1 MNITFYILNKIQ
13 QQRQE
18 KNRVK
23 IKKIDETTNAFS
35 TKGENKDKFIT
46 QLKEELDKRSMMKN
60 TKRKRGLRRRYT
72 AQLSK
77 TELLDAMLEEKSIS
91 RYDKR
96 SSMLPLHVLHQL
108 ALDQKRQ
115 IKEYQLH
122 MAVHE
127 KPELKR
133 WDSADFFMGKI
144 PLPPRD
150 RSASSQD
157 VPCSPV

>member
-1 MNITFYILNKIQ
+1 
-13 QQRQE
+13 
-18 KNRVK
+18 
-23 IKKIDETTNAFS
+23 
-35 TKGENKDKFIT
+35 
-46 QLKEELDKRSMMKN
+46 
-60 TKRKRGLRRRYT
+60 
-72 AQLSK
+72 
-77 TELLDAMLEEKSIS
+77 
-91 RYDKR
+91 
-96 SSMLPLHVLHQL
+96 MLPLHVLHQL